1 MNLTPPFGTHSPAS
15 NQSAEHIAADQQKNT
30 GSLGPCWCHRRRA
43 PLALGCAVLAAVS
56 TLGLPQALAL
66 DRSPSPAPSC
76 RPAASASSCPERG
89 QLGLHKDTQT
99 SLGVSRQSNTLRT
112 EAHLNP
118 FLVGYTSPLLAEL
131 HRLAESLA
139 SQMPSLLHSPG
150 GMSPSV
156 PSMTPTLVRPPA
168 TPNEVHW
175 LDPHDSTELTW

>member
-1 MNLTPPFGTHSPAS
+1 MNLTPPFGAHSPAS
-15 NQSAEHIAADQQKNT
+15 NQSAEHIAADQQKKT

-76 RPAASASSCPERG
+76 RPAASASLCPERG
-89 QLGLHKDTQT
+89 PLGLRKDTQT

-168 TPNEVHW
+168 TPNEVRW